1 MSLREHWVSL
11 LYRAAT
17 GTRKTRTL
25 LTPIGLT
32 IFAAFTA
39 AFVLAALLADRLLGL
54 PGFLPEGARLPVAIS
69 VLTVGAA
76 ITLWSALHFL
86 RVEGTP
92 VPFNPPPKVVQSGPY
107 RYSRNPMVTGVFVL
121 LFGLGF
127 AFNSVSLVLLFTPLY
142 VLAHVWELKRIEEPE
157 LERRL
162 GEEYIEYRS
171 RTPMFL
177 PGLGRGSKL
186 GHRGETDSLVNEKGA
201 SPARW
206 LLRIFS
212 ILVLLALVIVL
223 IAIAGLFVYE
233 PSPAEGFG
241 FSPAGK
247 SIRLS
252 DGRTLAYLE
261 TGDPNG
267 RPLFQGMLEAWE

>member
-1 MSLREHWVSL
+1 LSQGTPTALEGRKQMSLREHWVSL

-54 PGFLPEGARLPVAIS
+54 PGLLPEGARLPVAIS
-69 VLTVGAA
+69 LLTVGAA
-76 ITLWSALHFL
+76 ITLWSGLQFL

-127 AFNSVSLVLLFTPLY
+127 AFNSVSMVLLFTPLY

-157 LERRL
+157 LQRRL

-177 PGLGRGSKL
+177 PGFGRASKL
-186 GHRGETDSLVNEKGA
+186 GHR
-201 SPARW
+201 
-206 LLRIFS
+206 
-212 ILVLLALVIVL
+212 
-223 IAIAGLFVYE
+223 
-233 PSPAEGFG
+233 
-241 FSPAGK
+241 AGK
-247 SIRLS
+247 PS
-252 DGRTLAYLE
+252 
-261 TGDPNG
+261 
-267 RPLFQGMLEAWE
+267 